1 MGPIPGD
8 AGRRTAGMAVSRILT
23 DQIELFDILRRGKD
37 EHCALFNRLAGN
49 ADSGL
54 YFAREAYEDA
64 LAAEEANDH
73 AMADVLRK
81 IAKGIELADVENEVP
96 IVTVSRHGL
105 RLMLLPRQN
114 PEKRLQE
121 MIVANSS
128 GAGFGA
134 KR

>member
-8 AGRRTAGMAVSRILT
+8 AGRRTASMAVSRILT
-23 DQIELFDILRRGKD
+23 DQIELFDILRRGK
-37 EHCALFNRLAGN
+37 EKHCALINRLVSG

-54 YFAREAYEDA
+54 YFAREAHEYA

-81 IAKGIELADVENEVP
+81 IAKGIELAEVENEVP

-105 RLMLLPRQN
+105 RLMLLPRQD

-128 GAGFGA
+128 GVGFGA
-134 KR
+134 RR